1 MKPNIHVL
9 SLGGTIA
16 MSKGAVGVVPRL
28 SAEELVGAVPQLA
41 DFAKVRAESYCVIP
55 STHLDF
61 DTLIALADKI
71 RDLSSRAVS
80 GVVITQGTDTMEEAA
95 FALDLMLDI
104 ALPVVVTG
112 AMRNPTRPGADGP
125 ANILG
130 AVQVAASDAARN
142 LGVVV
147 VLNDEIHAARFVR
160 KAHTS
165 SLASFRSDPLG
176 PIGWLSEDHVRIA
189 LRPARRPAIA
199 PTPGRAP
206 ARVAILK
213 MALGDDGALVG
224 AALGAG
230 FDGLVVEAMGGGCVS
245 PEAARALADAASNI
259 PVVLASRAGSGEA
272 LRSTYGSE
280 GAEIDLL
287 SKGLIPAGRLN
298 GVQSRVLLTLLLR
311 SNVRDKAGL
320 LRHFQAQTPA

>member
-16 MSKGAVGVVPRL
+16 MAKGALGVVPRL

-41 DFAKVRAESYCVIP
+41 DFANVRAESWRAMP
-55 STHLDF
+55 GAHLDF

-71 RDLSSRAVS
+71 RDLSARAVS
-80 GVVITQGTDTMEEAA
+80 GVVITQGTDTIEEAA

-125 ANILG
+125 ANMLA
-130 AVQVAASDAARN
+130 AVQVAASNAARK

-147 VLNDEIHAARFVR
+147 VFNDEIHAARFVR

-165 SLASFRSDPLG
+165 SPATFRSDPLG
-176 PIGWLSEDHVRIA
+176 PIGWLSEDQVRIP
-189 LRPARRPAIA
+189 LRPARRPAITPA
-199 PTPGRAP
+199 PGQARAK
-206 ARVAILK
+206 VAILK
-213 MALGDDGALVG
+213 MALGDDGALVE

-230 FDGLVVEAMGGGCVS
+230 FDGLVVEAMGGGHVS
-245 PEAARALADAASNI
+245 PRATRALAAAASHI
-259 PVVLASRAGSGEA
+259 PVILASRAGSGEA
-272 LRSTYGSE
+272 LRSTYGFE

-287 SKGLIPAGRLN
+287 SKGLISAGRLN
-298 GVQSRVLLTLLLR
+298 GVQARVLLTLLLGAK
-311 SNVRDKAGL
+311 VRDKAGL
-320 LRHFQAQTPA
+320 VRHFEAETPA

>member
-16 MSKGAVGVVPRL
+16 MAKGAAGVVPRL

-41 DFAKVRAESYCVIP
+41 NFANVRAESWRAIP
-55 STHLDF
+55 GAHLDF

-71 RDLSSRAVS
+71 RDLSARAVS
-80 GVVITQGTDTMEEAA
+80 GVVITQGTDTIEEAA

-125 ANILG
+125 ANMLA
-130 AVQVAASDAARN
+130 AVQVAASNAARR

-147 VLNDEIHAARFVR
+147 VLNDEIHAARFVQ

-165 SLASFRSDPLG
+165 SLSTFRSDPLG
-176 PIGWLSEDHVRIA
+176 PIGWLSEDQVRIA
-189 LRPARRPAIA
+189 LCPARRPAITPA
-199 PTPGRAP
+199 PGQARAK
-206 ARVAILK
+206 VAILK
-213 MALGDDGALVG
+213 MALGDDGTLVE

-230 FDGLVVEAMGGGCVS
+230 FDGLVVEAMGGGHVS
-245 PEAARALADAASNI
+245 PKATRALADAASHI
-259 PVVLASRAGSGEA
+259 PVILASRAGSGEA
-272 LRSTYGSE
+272 LRSTYGFE

-287 SKGLIPAGRLN
+287 SKGLISAGRLN
-298 GVQSRVLLTLLLR
+298 GVQARVLLTLLLCA
-311 SNVRDKAGL
+311 NVRDKAGL
-320 LRHFQAQTPA
+320 ARHFEAETPA

>member
-16 MSKGAVGVVPRL
+16 MSKGALGVVPRL

-41 DFAKVRAESYCVIP
+41 ACANVRAESWRAMP
-55 STHLDF
+55 GAHLDF

-71 RDLSSRAVS
+71 RDLSARAVS
-80 GVVITQGTDTMEEAA
+80 GVVITQGTDTIEEAA
-95 FALDLMLDI
+95 FALDLMLDT

-125 ANILG
+125 ANMLA
-130 AVQVAASDAARN
+130 AVQVAASNAARK

-147 VLNDEIHAARFVR
+147 VFNDEIHAARFVR

-165 SLASFRSDPLG
+165 SLSTFRSDPLG
-176 PIGWLSEDHVRIA
+176 PIGWLSEDQVRIA
-189 LRPARRPAIA
+189 LCPARRPAITPA
-199 PTPGRAP
+199 PGRAP
-206 ARVAILK
+206 ASVAILK
-213 MALGDDGALVG
+213 MALGDDGALVQ

-230 FDGLVVEAMGGGCVS
+230 FDGLVVEAMGGGHVS
-245 PEAARALADAASNI
+245 PGATRALAHAASHI
-259 PVVLASRAGSGEA
+259 PVILASRTGSGEA
-272 LRSTYGSE
+272 LRSTYGFE

-287 SKGLIPAGRLN
+287 SKGLISAGRLN
-298 GVQSRVLLTLLLR
+298 GVQARVLLTLLLCA
-311 SNVRDKAGL
+311 NVRDKAGL
-320 LRHFQAQTPA
+320 ARHFEAEIPV